1 MSEAWKRWEGRTVDG
16 RFPLQRYLG
25 GSGHSAVFLTVTQ
38 PSGSDSEKAAIKL
51 IPAGA
56 GDANHQ
62 FLRWKAGS
70 ELSHPNLIRIFEA
83 GRGELDGTELLYV
96 VMEYA
101 EENLSQILPE
111 RALTAEE
118 ARGMLAP
125 ILRALQFVHD
135 KGFVHGHI
143 QPSNILA
150 IGDQVKLSSDAL
162 SMAGERRGSARATSG
177 YDPPEAATEAISTA
191 SDVWQLG
198 MTLIEV
204 LTQHLPVWDRARTSA
219 PEVSAAVP
227 EPFREIARH
236 CLQVDAGE
244 RWTVGEILHRVEADV
259 AEAVRRGS
267 ERVEPARPVPMSD
280 QPDTHTEK
288 TASATGIAGQP
299 KASAKWPYWLG
310 LAAVVVVVLF
320 LIIRPKTSSPAAE
333 EQSTQG
339 QQGAAAEGSQPVQT
353 STPRE
358 PKPNPAAPG
367 DTNTGTASHNNQD
380 DVVRQVMPQ
389 VSPSARRTIQGTIK
403 VRVRVDVDA
412 AGNVVK
418 AKLEVSGPSKYFSRV
433 AMEAAREWKF
443 APAPAGES
451 GARQWKLQFA
461 FRRART
467 EVSAVRPA
475 RRDF

>member
-51 IPAGA
+51 IRVGA

-62 FLRWKAGS
+62 FLRWKAAS
-70 ELSHPNLIRIFEA
+70 ELTHPNLIRIFEA

-125 ILRALQFVHD
+125 VLRALQFVHER
-135 KGFVHGHI
+135 GLVHGHV

-150 IGDQVKLSSDAL
+150 VADQVKLSSDAL
-162 SMAGERRGSARATSG
+162 SIAGERSSGARATSA
-177 YDPPEAATEAISTA
+177 YDPPEAVTAAISTA
-191 SDVWQLG
+191 ADVWQLG

-204 LTQHLPVWDRARTSA
+204 LTQHLPVWDRARMSA
-219 PEVSAAVP
+219 PQVPAAVP
-227 EPFREIARH
+227 EPFREIAGH
-236 CLQVDAGE
+236 CLQVAAGE
-244 RWTVGEILHRVEADV
+244 RWTVGEILRRVEADQV
-259 AEAVRRGS
+259 EGVRRGAV
-267 ERVEPARPVPMSD
+267 RVEPARQVPTSAQTDAQTKKMGSA
-280 QPDTHTEK
+280 
-288 TASATGIAGQP
+288 TASEAQRKEFT
-299 KASAKWPYWLG
+299 KWPYWLG
-310 LAAVVVVVLF
+310 LAAVVVVAFF
-320 LIIRPKTSSPAAE
+320 LIARPKTSSRPAE
-333 EQSTQG
+333 EQSTQAERG
-339 QQGAAAEGSQPVQT
+339 TAVEGSQPAQT
-353 STPRE
+353 STSQE
-358 PKPNPAAPG
+358 PNI
-367 DTNTGTASHNNQD
+367 TARRDNQNG
-380 DVVRQVMPQ
+380 VVQQVMPQ

-412 AGNVVK
+412 TGNVAK
-418 AKLEVSGPSKYFSRV
+418 TKLELSGPSKYFSRV

-443 APAPAGES
+443 VPARADEPAVRE
-451 GARQWKLQFA
+451 WKLQFA
-461 FRRART
+461 FSRAKT
-467 EVSAVRPA
+467 GVSATPA
-475 RRDF
+475 KH

>member
-51 IPAGA
+51 IPA
-56 GDANHQ
+56 DAVDAKQQ
-62 FLRWKAGS
+62 FSRWKAAS
-70 ELSHPNLIRIFEA
+70 ELTHPNLIRIFEA
-83 GRGELDGTELLYV
+83 GRGELDGRELLYV

-118 ARGMLAP
+118 ARSMLPP

-150 IGDQVKLSSDAL
+150 VGDEVKLSSDAL
-162 SMAGERRGSARATSG
+162 SMAGERSGGAQATSA
-177 YDPPEAATEAISTA
+177 YDPPEAATGTISTA

-204 LTQHLPVWDRARTSA
+204 LTQHLAVWDRGRMSA
-219 PEVSAAVP
+219 PVVPAAVP

-244 RWTVGEILHRVEADV
+244 RWTVGEILHQVEADRV
-259 AEAVRRGS
+259 EAVRRGS
-267 ERVEPARPVPMSD
+267 ERVQPARPVPMSAP
-280 QPDTHTEK
+280 PDAQTK
-288 TASATGIAGQP
+288 RAASATAIAAP
-299 KASAKWPYWLG
+299 RKASTKWPYWLG
-310 LAAVVVVVLF
+310 LAAVVVVALF
-320 LIIRPKTSSPAAE
+320 LIARPKTSSPPAE

-339 QQGAAAEGSQPVQT
+339 GGGAAAERPQPAQT
-353 STPRE
+353 S
-358 PKPNPAAPG
+358 PG
-367 DTNTGTASHNNQD
+367 DTNTSTASHDNQNG
-380 DVVRQVMPQ
+380 VVRQVMPQ

-412 AGNVVK
+412 AGNVAK
-418 AKLEVSGPSKYFSRV
+418 TKLELSGPSKYFSRV

-443 APAPAGES
+443 APARADES
-451 GARQWKLQFA
+451 GPREWKLQFA
-461 FRRART
+461 FSRAKT
-467 EVSAVRPA
+467 GVSATRA
-475 RRDF
+475 KR